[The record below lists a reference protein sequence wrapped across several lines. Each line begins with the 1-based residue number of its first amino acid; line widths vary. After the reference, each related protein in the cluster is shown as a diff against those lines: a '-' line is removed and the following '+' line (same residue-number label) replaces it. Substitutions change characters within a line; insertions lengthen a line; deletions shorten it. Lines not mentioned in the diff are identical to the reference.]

1 MNTFSLITQSLAA
14 SEADEDRNALTLGR
28 DTLLAGRVLLAV
40 QTVVDTLTPPDGGRY
55 VVAFA
60 DIGTAATMLGE
71 RRIIVSSKP
80 LHDPSL
86 SLTEKAVVIATFA
99 AHEIGHTY
107 ITRPRGT
114 VVKDR
119 ADAAGFPFSGYHS
132 VANVAD
138 DIILEPFMVERYP
151 ILADAFDFTG
161 MWVLRSTKPTFPVV
175 RTIEAGQKTADRFNL
190 MLSATR
196 YGDIP
201 EIVFSGKRAVE
212 ERDAH
217 RDWARRL
224 IALPT
229 TDHAGFIALVD
240 ECWHRICQ
248 PEPPQVEEPPITCG
262 PTGPGPKPE
271 PKDGEDEG
279 PKPEPQPGDE
289 QGEDG
294 EDEGPTQPG
303 DEPSDEDG
311 EDEGKGKGE
320 DDDDEPTDEPGD
332 EPGGEDGDGEDG
344 EDDEPTDDGQP
355 GGSKGKDGDQPTP
368 DFGDEDDDEDG
379 EDGDGEPK
387 PDDDGTPKGDGE
399 SHGESGDDEDHGTS
413 DGGGDP
419 HADGSDFDENE
430 VDASTHTNATSDDSW
445 EGAQVEKQVREYN
458 GTGSLAFGNHGKVIV
473 HWG

>member
-14 SEADEDRNALTLGR
+14 SEADEDRNASTLGR

-80 LHDPSL
+80 LHDNSL

-175 RTIEAGQKTADRFNL
+175 RTVEAGQKTADRFNL

-201 EIVFSGKRAVE
+201 EIVFSGERAIE

-279 PKPEPQPGDE
+279 P
-289 QGEDG
+289 
-294 EDEGPTQPG
+294 TQPG

-311 EDEGKGKGE
+311 EDEGKGKGKGE